1 VPNSPQPVR
10 SSRLAR
16 AAAVLVV
23 LLVVAGIYY
32 VVKTKHVPLIPQ
44 PTSCTAVADKQALP
58 LTVSQAEI
66 AATIAGVA
74 ARYDLPM
81 RAVTIAYAAALQE
94 SKMANLNYGDRDSLG
109 VFQQRPSMGWGTPQ
123 EIMNPVYASG
133 RFFAA
138 LVTVPGYLRMP
149 VYEAA
154 QAVQRS
160 ADGYAYDQYATVGA
174 QLASAF
180 YGVDPHA
187 LSCYYASPTGKPRL
201 AAAAAALTS
210 AFGYLRSER
219 AGDPALAIRVRRASL
234 GWAVAAWLISHAS
247 SYGISN
253 VRYLGYEWFATQASG
268 NWVRQRART
277 SSSFPSS
284 PVSVAQAP
292 ALATTVVFG

>member
-1 VPNSPQPVR
+1 VPNSPQSGR

-16 AAAVLVV
+16 AAAATVV
-23 LLVVAGIYY
+23 LLVAAGVYY
-32 VVKTKHVPLIPQ
+32 VVRTKHVPLIPQ
-44 PTSCTAVADKQALP
+44 PTSCTAVADKQAVP
-58 LTVSQAEI
+58 LTVSQAGI

-74 ARYDLPM
+74 ARHDLPI

-94 SKMANLNYGDRDSLG
+94 SKLANLNYGDQDSLG

-123 EIMNPVYASG
+123 EIMNPVYATG

-138 LVTVPGYLRMP
+138 LVATPGYLRMP
-149 VYEAA
+149 VYQAA

-174 QLASAF
+174 QLATAF
-180 YGVDPHA
+180 YGMQPHA

-201 AAAAAALTS
+201 TAATSALTS
-210 AFGYLRSER
+210 AFGTLRSER
-219 AGDPALAIRVRRASL
+219 VGDPAIGIRVQRASV

-253 VRYLGYEWFATQASG
+253 VRYLGYEWFATQGSG
-268 NWVRQRART
+268 NWVRQRAKAG
-277 SSSFPSS
+277 SSSLSA
-284 PVSVAQAP
+284 AQAP
-292 ALATTVVFG
+292 ALATSVVFG